1 MAEPPGPSARSSV
14 NGRGWI
20 FIAIYLNDGN
30 VGRVTYHQSI
40 ALTPR
45 LSLCSGRLVSWRTRD
60 IH

>member
-40 ALTPR
+40 ALTPP
-45 LSLCSGRLVSWRTRD
+45 LEPLLGASCLLENP
-60 IH
+60 